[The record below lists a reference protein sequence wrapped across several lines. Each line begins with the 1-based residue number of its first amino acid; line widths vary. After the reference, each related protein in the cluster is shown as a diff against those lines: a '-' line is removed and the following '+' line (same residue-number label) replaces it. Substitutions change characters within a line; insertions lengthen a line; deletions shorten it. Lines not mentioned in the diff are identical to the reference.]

1 MVAAATP
8 SVAVMDE
15 PPPPPARAIGPITS
29 VKSAACHCHRHR
41 PRPLLPHDP
50 WHLGTI
56 AVGSAV
62 CHRHRPCP
70 LLSLAPSSQP
80 AITVAVATA
89 VIVTVV
95 WCDGGGEAE
104 GSGGRWSCKV
114 EER

>member
-1 MVAAATP
+1 MVAAATQ

-15 PPPPPARAIGPITS
+15 TPPPRAIGPITS

-80 AITVAVATA
+80 AIAVAVA
-89 VIVTVV
+89 TVV

-104 GSGGRWSCKV
+104 GSGGR
-114 EER
+114 